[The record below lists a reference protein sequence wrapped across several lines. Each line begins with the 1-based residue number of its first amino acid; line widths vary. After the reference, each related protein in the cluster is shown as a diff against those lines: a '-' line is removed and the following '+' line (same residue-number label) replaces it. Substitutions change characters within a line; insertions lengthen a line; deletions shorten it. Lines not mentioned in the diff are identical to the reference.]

1 GARLARGQKPAGRA
15 AKVAQL
21 DPYLPLSALA
31 DYSGLSV
38 RTLRD
43 CLGDSTRPL
52 PHYRLG
58 DKGKIVVRVSEFD
71 EWLSAYRRTTPD
83 VNVSVIVDKM
93 LEPRRAHV
101 K

>member
-1 GARLARGQKPAGRA
+1 MRSVKAVGRT
-15 AKVAQL
+15 AKHAHL
-21 DPYLPLSALA
+21 DPYLPLHELA

-43 CLGDSTRPL
+43 YLTDPTRPL

-71 EWLSAYRRTTPD
+71 TWLSAYRRTTPT
-83 VNVSVIVDKM
+83 VNVNKIVDEM
-93 LEPRRAHV
+93 LGPRRAHV